1 MALSL
6 PQGTVRTVSFA
17 SLLFLALIAGV
28 HGRYRHPPMVS
39 FYTREC
45 PEARGIVQSIVKSAI
60 ERDIDSA
67 AALWNLHYHD
77 CFVRGCDG
85 SILLESSY
93 YGPAE
98 KESGVPDSPKEI
110 AYDIIDEI
118 KDAIEKVCPVTVSCA
133 DILTLA
139 ARDAVV
145 ELGGPGWKVCSGR
158 LDGFISYANE
168 SKFYM
173 PGPDA
178 NYRTLVKKFALK
190 GLTEMDMVVLSG
202 AHTIGKVKC
211 SVIESSLYNSSGPCG
226 VDPTL
231 DPTYAMELK
240 AQCPVGSSN
249 LVFLDP
255 TGGDTSVNGSGTVP
269 YPGHRRLLAT
279 KSAGN
284 TVDKN
289 YYVRVSG
296 KNAKTGSAG
305 SSDQNL
311 KVRNSKGTLK
321 SDRNLVSTKSGKAL
335 VNREAGNSKKGKAS
349 AADKENQPFF
359 HDLVKSMEK
368 LSTLED
374 PSSPGG
380 EIRCNCRSRNVQTAP
395 PPVGY

>member
-1 MALSL
+1 MKS
-6 PQGTVRTVSFA
+6 VSFV
-17 SLLFLALIAGV
+17 SLLFLGLIAGV
-28 HGRYRHPPMVS
+28 HGGYSYPPMPLVK
-39 FYTREC
+39 FYTKEC
-45 PEARGIVQSIVKSAI
+45 PEARGIVQSTVVAAI
-60 ERDIDSA
+60 KKNVGSG

-85 SILLESSY
+85 SILLDSSN

-118 KDAIEKVCPVTVSCA
+118 KYAVETICPRTVSCA

-139 ARDAVV
+139 ARDAIA
-145 ELGGPGWKVCSGR
+145 ELGGPEWKVCSGR

-173 PGPDA
+173 PGPSAD
-178 NYRTLVKKFALK
+178 YQTLVQKFALK

-202 AHTIGKVKC
+202 AHSIGKVKC

-240 AQCPVGSSN
+240 AQCPIGSSN
-249 LVFLDP
+249 LVFLTP
-255 TGGDTSVNGSGTVP
+255 PDTSVNGSSPVP

-279 KSAGN
+279 RSAGN
-284 TVDKN
+284 VPSKR
-289 YYVRVSG
+289 YYVQVSG
-296 KNAKTGSAG
+296 KNRKKGKDAKSN
-305 SSDQNL
+305 QNL
-311 KVRNSKGTLK
+311 KVRNSKGTLR
-321 SDRNLVSTKSGKAL
+321 SDRNLMSTKSGKAL
-335 VNREAGNSKKGKAS
+335 VYREAGFSEKDLAS

-368 LSTLED
+368 LSTLKD

-380 EIRCNCRSRNVQTAP
+380 EVRCNCRSINL
-395 PPVGY
+395 

>member
-1 MALSL
+1 MVLSR
-6 PQGTVRTVSFA
+6 PQENPMKSLSFV
-17 SLLFLALIAGV
+17 SLLFVGLIVGV
-28 HGRYRHPPMVS
+28 HGHGVD
-39 FYTREC
+39 FYTKEC
-45 PEARGIVQSIVKSAI
+45 PEARGIVQSTVVAAI
-60 ERDIDSA
+60 KKNVDSA
-67 AALWNLHYHD
+67 GALWNLHYHD

-85 SILLESSY
+85 SILLDSSH

-98 KESGVPDSPKEI
+98 KDSGVPDSPKEI

-118 KDAIEKVCPVTVSCA
+118 KYAVEKVCPVTVSCA

-139 ARDAVV
+139 ARDAIV
-145 ELGGPGWKVCSGR
+145 ELGGPEWKVCSGR

-173 PGPDA
+173 PGPSAD
-178 NYRTLVKKFALK
+178 YQTLVQKFALK

-240 AQCPVGSSN
+240 AQCPIGSSN

-255 TGGDTSVNGSGTVP
+255 TGDDTSVNGSSPPP

-279 KSAGN
+279 RSAGN

-296 KNAKTGSAG
+296 KNAKTGRATSTN
-305 SSDQNL
+305 QNL
-311 KVRNSKGTLK
+311 KVRNSKGTLR
-321 SDRNLVSTKSGKAL
+321 SDRNLMSTKSGKAL
-335 VNREAGNSKKGKAS
+335 VYREAGFSKKDLAS

-359 HDLVKSMEK
+359 NDLVKSMEK
-368 LSTLED
+368 LSTLKD

-380 EIRCNCRSRNVQTAP
+380 EVRCNCRSINL
-395 PPVGY
+395 